1 MNGGIMHAGPA
12 STSQATPQSQAAVL
26 CGLFICSCLH
36 KTLLLTAR
44 PAQVDLTRSSTHP
57 CEEALVLLPEHRVT
71 EAALAQNPKTET

>member
-12 STSQATPQSQAAVL
+12 STSQAALQSQAAVL
-26 CGLFICSCLH
+26 CGLFICTCLH
-36 KTLLLTAR
+36 KTLLTAR
-44 PAQVDLTRSSTHP
+44 HAQADLTRSSTHP